1 MADAF
6 AFAVSRP
13 RFGGE
18 DGARAPFGGLFRALN
33 RSFSGLPSALRHI
46 SPVAAAHAAAM
57 RTRARFMFIAIAT
70 N

>member
-13 RFGGE
+13 LFGGE
-18 DGARAPFGGLFRALN
+18 DGARAPFGALFSALN
-33 RSFSGLPSALRHI
+33 RSFSRLSSALRHI
-46 SPVAAAHAAAM
+46 STVAAAYAAAM